1 MIRMRSN
8 EDAVEMIK
16 KAKELLDS
24 ACDMLHEGM
33 NERRMRDSRGRF
45 MGRDWERD
53 MRDREDYDGMF
64 DRGRYGY

>member
-33 NERRMRDSRGRF
+33 SERRMRDSRGRF

-53 MRDREDYDGMF
+53 EYDGMPE
-64 DRGRYGY
+64 RGRYGY